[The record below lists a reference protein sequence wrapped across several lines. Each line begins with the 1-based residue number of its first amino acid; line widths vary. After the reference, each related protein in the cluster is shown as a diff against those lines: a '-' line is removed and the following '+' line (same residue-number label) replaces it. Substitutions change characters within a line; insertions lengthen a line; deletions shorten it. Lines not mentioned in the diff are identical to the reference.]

1 MDDRESHLEEI
12 IANFSRYIAVKI
24 SEYNY
29 KRYGIAQDDLFQEIY
44 LKIWK
49 TLADGHD
56 IRHLPAY
63 IRKIVNSVVINQIL
77 ASRKEIR
84 AIESNTQIVRELHG
98 LSGRQKNN
106 PFHSILLDS
115 INSLKE
121 SQKTVLYLFLMDYDI
136 DEIAKLKGWSKGK
149 TNNIFYRAIKE
160 IKKNLKDKKIIYE
173 D

>member
-1 MDDRESHLEEI
+1 
-12 IANFSRYIAVKI
+12 
-24 SEYNY
+24 
-29 KRYGIAQDDLFQEIY
+29 
-44 LKIWK
+44 
-49 TLADGHD
+49 
-56 IRHLPAY
+56 
-63 IRKIVNSVVINQIL
+63 VVINQIL